1 MLQFLTIFAENLL
14 SISDMSE
21 SLEITFSVI
30 TFSLSFFFIF
40 NFSIKVIFKRI
51 LTLSAKIKIG
61 STKNPYTDTL
71 ELNDEDVAIIDIS
84 I

>member
-1 MLQFLTIFAENLL
+1 MTAMLQFLTIFAENLL

-30 TFSLSFFFIF
+30 TFSLSFFIF

-61 STKNPYTDTL
+61 STKNP
-71 ELNDEDVAIIDIS
+71 
-84 I
+84 

>member
-1 MLQFLTIFAENLL
+1 MTAMLQFLTIFAENLL

-61 STKNPYTDTL
+61 STKNP
-71 ELNDEDVAIIDIS
+71 
-84 I
+84 

>member
-1 MLQFLTIFAENLL
+1 
-14 SISDMSE
+14 MSE

-40 NFSIKVIFKRI
+40 NFSIKVIFKRV

-61 STKNPYTDTL
+61 STKNPSTDTL

>member
-1 MLQFLTIFAENLL
+1 MTAMLQFLTIFAENLL

-40 NFSIKVIFKRI
+40 SFSIKVI
-51 LTLSAKIKIG
+51 
-61 STKNPYTDTL
+61 
-71 ELNDEDVAIIDIS
+71 LNES
-84 I
+84 

>member
-1 MLQFLTIFAENLL
+1 ML
-14 SISDMSE
+14 E

-40 NFSIKVIFKRI
+40 NFSIKVVFKQI

-61 STKNPYTDTL
+61 STKKPSTDTL

>member
-1 MLQFLTIFAENLL
+1 MIFAKNLL

-40 NFSIKVIFKRI
+40 NFSIKVIFKRV

-61 STKNPYTDTL
+61 STKNPSTDTL